1 MFCFVCTLAS
11 EYHQSQM
18 DLTTLYLEYTSD
30 ECIGYNGLYWV
41 MNYKDCA
48 SKGIRIVFCDN
59 ITLQNITKKEI
70 NVMISLV
77 FR

>member
-48 SKGIRIVFCDN
+48 SKGIRIVSCDN
-59 ITLQNITKKEI
+59 ITLRKKEI
-70 NVMISLV
+70 NVMISLIS
-77 FR
+77 R

>member
-11 EYHQSQM
+11 KYHQNQM

-30 ECIGYNGLYWV
+30 ECIKCNGLYWV

-48 SKGIRIVFCDN
+48 SKGIRIGVCKN
-59 ITLQNITKKEI
+59 STHKKAFAHH
-70 NVMISLV
+70 MK
-77 FR
+77 